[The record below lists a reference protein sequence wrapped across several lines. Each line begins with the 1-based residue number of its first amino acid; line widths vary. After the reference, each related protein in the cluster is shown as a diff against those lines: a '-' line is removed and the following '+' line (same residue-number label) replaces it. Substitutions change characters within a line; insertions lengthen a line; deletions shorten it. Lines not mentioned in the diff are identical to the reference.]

1 MLSPKVQDL
10 PGADAVAEGHGGM
23 VSVFYGVDDGRQ
35 PGSTRPRRGGEM
47 TYCIEYR
54 RRQNGQMLNKVTFHQ
69 RTVWEKVVDYIVNT
83 HGLEE
88 LDNNKRDER
97 RWWNGNGVIM
107 AAYQKHGISSHLAIK
122 EAKRLFG

>member
-1 MLSPKVQDL
+1 
-10 PGADAVAEGHGGM
+10 
-23 VSVFYGVDDGRQ
+23 
-35 PGSTRPRRGGEM
+35 M

-54 RRQNGQMLNKVTFHQ
+54 RRQNGQVLNKVTFHQ

-107 AAYQKHGISSHLAIK
+107 AAYQKRGISSHLAIK
-122 EAKRLFG
+122 EAERLFG